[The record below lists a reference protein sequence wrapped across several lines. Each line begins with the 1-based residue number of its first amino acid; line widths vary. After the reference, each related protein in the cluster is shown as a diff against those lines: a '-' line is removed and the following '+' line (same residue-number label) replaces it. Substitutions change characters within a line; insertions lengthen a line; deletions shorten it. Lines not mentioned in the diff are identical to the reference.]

1 MRATVKILDVSVCMP
16 EDLHSKLSHSDKAE
30 LAKESLKI
38 VKRLI
43 EAHGVKTSHG
53 L

>member
-1 MRATVKILDVSVCMP
+1 ML
-16 EDLHSKLSHSDKAE
+16 EDLHSKLSRSGEAE
-30 LAKESLKI
+30 LAKESLEI

-43 EAHGVKTSHG
+43 EAYGVKTSHG